1 MIISN
6 TNDPMNDPIKH
17 VRDNV
22 RSIHHQFEDDLRRG
36 DPKAA
41 AMFRMLGRE
50 MKAAR
55 KSLGIPTLAKGE
67 CDGTNP
73 AASC

>member
-1 MIISN
+1 MIFPN
-6 TNDPMNDPIKH
+6 NNDPMNDPIEH
-17 VRDNV
+17 VRDSV

-55 KSLGIPTLAKGE
+55 ESLGIPPLSNGE

-73 AASC
+73 VASC